1 MPRQAS
7 LSSSEGNLRH
17 RRFVSRATAAVVSIV
32 LTLASASA
40 QNVQNQP
47 RLVLPRDAPMTIAE
61 YQGLSCIAVG
71 IVTCIGTLGYL
82 DPIAAA
88 ATSLASPLLLVP
100 VVAAGFAV
108 GCSVGATL
116 SPAFLWFYRRAQ

>member
-1 MPRQAS
+1 MR
-7 LSSSEGNLRH
+7 N
-17 RRFVSRATAAVVSIV
+17 RRPASRATAAVVSIV

-40 QNVQNQP
+40 QNVQTRSP
-47 RLVLPRDAPMTIAE
+47 LVLPRDSPMTIAE

-71 IVTCIGTLGYL
+71 IVTGIGTLGYL

-88 ATSLASPLLLVP
+88 ATSVASPLLLVP